1 MKLDEDD
8 SSGNNDLPIT
18 SGTTLILTNERFNID
33 LDKATST
40 YILRIRDIQETD
52 GAIYQ
57 CQVNRFDR
65 VVDVNA
71 PVLNN
76 LLLPFRKLLTKE
88 ASSFSTTS
96 CSTMSFTRS
105 SSRDPS
111 SCSRLSLAMTRSVM
125 AVIGPNNGVI

>member
-57 CQVNRFDR
+57 CQVNGFDI
-65 VVDVNA
+65 
-71 PVLNN
+71 LEFF
-76 LLLPFRKLLTKE
+76 LH
-88 ASSFSTTS
+88 
-96 CSTMSFTRS
+96 
-105 SSRDPS
+105 
-111 SCSRLSLAMTRSVM
+111 
-125 AVIGPNNGVI
+125 

>member
-57 CQVNRFDR
+57 CQVNRSDTF
-65 VVDVNA
+65 
-71 PVLNN
+71 
-76 LLLPFRKLLTKE
+76 
-88 ASSFSTTS
+88 
-96 CSTMSFTRS
+96 
-105 SSRDPS
+105 
-111 SCSRLSLAMTRSVM
+111 
-125 AVIGPNNGVI
+125 

>member
-40 YILRIRDIQETD
+40 YKLRIRDIQETD

-57 CQVNRFDR
+57 CKVEKYLNTLYLTIL
-65 VVDVNA
+65 
-71 PVLNN
+71 LNN
-76 LLLPFRKLLTKE
+76 CRTFPRHYRTTGKRTRNLHDFYQWWMWEQLPRLLPSI
-88 ASSFSTTS
+88 ASLKPPFCHPAWADLAWPTST
-96 CSTMSFTRS
+96 
-105 SSRDPS
+105 
-111 SCSRLSLAMTRSVM
+111 
-125 AVIGPNNGVI
+125 